1 MQREGVYE
9 GAVHPAHR
17 GAVQVTDT
25 SARSRR
31 ALLGAPLADP
41 PDLRGSQG
49 PGARGGPRGCTARA
63 GPAGGRRRQPG
74 QRCAGPRLRQGAA
87 PGRAGLCRAVPSCA
101 KPCRAVQSR
110 AEPCRAVP
118 SRAEPGQTVQS
129 RAWRSGPPQAPSR
142 PLLLLLPPQARPR
155 GSPGPICALGCGAS
169 GRHPGEL
176 PASNGKQP
184 RAPPNLSLF
193 NWKHEKGLR

>member
-25 SARSRR
+25 SARSRQ

-63 GPAGGRRRQPG
+63 GPAGGRRRRQPG
-74 QRCAGPRLRQGAA
+74 QQRCAGPRLRQGAA
-87 PGRAGLCRAVPSCA
+87 PGRAGLCRAVQSCA
-101 KPCRAVQSR
+101 K
-110 AEPCRAVP
+110 PCRAVP
-118 SRAEPGQTVQS
+118 SRAEPGRTVQS
-129 RAWRSGPPQAPSR
+129 RAEPGEVVGTAAGSFPPPAPVAAAS
-142 PLLLLLPPQARPR
+142 
-155 GSPGPICALGCGAS
+155 GSPP
-169 GRHPGEL
+169 RL
-176 PASNGKQP
+176 PRPYLCS
-184 RAPPNLSLF
+184 
-193 NWKHEKGLR
+193 GLRSIGPAPR

>member
-31 ALLGAPLADP
+31 ALLGAPLAGP

-63 GPAGGRRRQPG
+63 GPAGGRRRRQPG
-74 QRCAGPRLRQGAA
+74 QRRCAGPRLRQGAA
-87 PGRAGLCRAVPSCA
+87 PGRAGLCRAVQSCA
-101 KPCRAVQSR
+101 KPCRAGPSR
-110 AEPCRAVP
+110 AGPCRAG
-118 SRAEPGQTVQS
+118 RGG
-129 RAWRSGPPQAPSR
+129 RDRR
-142 PLLLLLPPQARPR
+142 RLLPAPCSCCCRLRLA
-155 GSPGPICALGCGAS
+155 
-169 GRHPGEL
+169 
-176 PASNGKQP
+176 PA
-184 RAPPNLSLF
+184 APPALF
-193 NWKHEKGLR
+193 VLWAAEHRAGTPVNSPPLMGNSRELHRICHFLTGNMKRG